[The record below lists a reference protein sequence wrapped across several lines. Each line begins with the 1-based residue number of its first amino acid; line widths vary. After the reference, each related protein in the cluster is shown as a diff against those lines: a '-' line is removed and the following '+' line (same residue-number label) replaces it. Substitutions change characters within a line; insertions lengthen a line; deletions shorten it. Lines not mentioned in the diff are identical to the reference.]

1 MAQLIVR
8 NLTDELVLALKLRA
22 ARATAALKKSIGRF
36 SGRPCRAR
44 AANPL
49 PSCWLPCRMWAK
61 TRISHAARKT
71 RARQTSTDMYLIDT
85 DVLSEARKGP
95 RADAGVRAFL
105 DEVRKSG
112 AQLFISVITI
122 GEIRR
127 GVARIRHRGD
137 DEQALRLE
145 RWLAEILLKFE
156 DHILPFDTDCAQMWG
171 QLRVPHPE
179 NPLDKQIAAT
189 AHVHG
194 LAVVTGNAAHFRSTA
209 VSVYNPFS
217 GSR

>member
-1 MAQLIVR
+1 
-8 NLTDELVLALKLRA
+8 
-22 ARATAALKKSIGRF
+22 
-36 SGRPCRAR
+36 
-44 AANPL
+44 
-49 PSCWLPCRMWAK
+49 
-61 TRISHAARKT
+61 
-71 RARQTSTDMYLIDT
+71 MYLIDT
-85 DVLSEARKGP
+85 DVLSEARKGT

-105 DEVRKSG
+105 DETMRSQ

-137 DEQALRLE
+137 NEQALRLE
-145 RWLAEILLKFE
+145 SWLNDILSKFE
-156 DHILPFDTDCAQMWG
+156 DCILPFDTDCAQMWG

-194 LAVVTGNAAHFRSTA
+194 LTVVTGNPAHFRSTG
-209 VSVYNPFS
+209 VPSYDPFRRGCRA
-217 GSR
+217 GS